1 MDKYGDEKIEQ
12 FVDLNNEIVV
22 RIGYKALIVYGKRY
36 NENIFKYISNLY
48 EELQERIKGLI

>member
-1 MDKYGDEKIEQ
+1 MQYGDEKIEQ

-36 NENIFKYISNLY
+36 NENIFKYISNFY
-48 EELQERIKGLI
+48 EELQERINVFI